1 MLARI
6 PYVFAPWTSTLA
18 ASIQLPQGNELL
30 LKGTVSPE
38 DMERG
43 EEGSG
48 LAVGT
53 QLEVPGL
60 TVMGCDLEPAPLGL
74 SLPTWTANRTDSH
87 TF

>member
-1 MLARI
+1 MLVRI
-6 PYVFAPWTSTLA
+6 PYISALWTSTLA
-18 ASIQLPQGNELL
+18 ASIQLPQGTELL

-38 DMERG
+38 DMERRG
-43 EEGSG
+43 EGSG

-60 TVMGCDLEPAPLGL
+60 TVMGCDLEPAPPGL
-74 SLPTWTANRTDSH
+74 SLPTWTANRMGSH